1 MFKVTLLCVG
11 PLKSSW
17 AAEGCNQY
25 MDRVRGDLA
34 LEVLELPASREKGPA
49 RQLQEESSR
58 ILEAVEKRSGVL
70 WVLDERGKGM
80 TSEEFSSVLQ
90 RHRDAGDAI
99 IFILGGAFGLSDAVR
114 RRAGK
119 ILRLSEMTL
128 PHELCRVFFLEQ
140 LYRAVQI
147 RKKSGYHH

>member
-11 PLKSSW
+11 SIKSPW

-25 MDRVRGDLA
+25 MDRVRGDLG
-34 LEVLELPASREKGPA
+34 LEVLELPAGREKDPE
-49 RQLQEESSR
+49 RQLQEESLR
-58 ILEAVEKRSGVL
+58 ILEAIEKRSGVL

-80 TSEEFSSVLQ
+80 TSEEFSSALQ
-90 RHRDAGDAI
+90 RHRDAGDAV
-99 IFILGGAFGLSDAVR
+99 IFVLGGAFGLNDAVR
-114 RRAGK
+114 QRAGK

-147 RKKSGYHH
+147 QKKSGYHH